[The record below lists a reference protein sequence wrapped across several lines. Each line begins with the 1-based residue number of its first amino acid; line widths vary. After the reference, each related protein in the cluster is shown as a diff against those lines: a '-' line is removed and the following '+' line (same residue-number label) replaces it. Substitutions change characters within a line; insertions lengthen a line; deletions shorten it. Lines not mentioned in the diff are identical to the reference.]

1 MEYQKV
7 INLLGNAQNE
17 PPKFRARNWIEINH
31 KWQGTHNKDKQI
43 KFKTSTIRS
52 GLCDYRDVYILVSG
66 TMTITGEGADYNAKQ
81 WDERNKRV
89 IFKHFVPFTNCISE
103 INKT

>member
-17 PPKFRARNWIEINH
+17 PSKFRARNWIEINH
-31 KWQGTHNKDKQI
+31 KWQGTYNKDKQI

-52 GLCDYRDVYILVSG
+52 GLCDYRMCTYLLVG
-66 TMTITGEGADYNAKQ
+66 LWQLQEKVQIIMQNNEMK
-81 WDERNKRV
+81 
-89 IFKHFVPFTNCISE
+89 E
-103 INKT
+103 IKE